1 MPRTPNRRKRL
12 KFNVNFSLTRPPLK
26 SKSFL
31 LEEEEDRV
39 TIDTFSD
46 DENPYILT
54 PARTNSG
61 KRNSK
66 SKSRVKDQV
75 HFDLDDDDS
84 YLIENASPVKL
95 SPEKGE
101 RIEAFD
107 SPKRPRKKQFASL
120 ISSFPSPDKTPD
132 TPSFLTTF
140 RRSSFGSKRVQK
152 IVDDEEEDLS
162 IIERIDEPPTLKFE
176 PDCTIS
182 SSFSPIKIDLKVAAL
197 KKDQSTFSGC
207 RKPPRLPRRK
217 KIGGLTNA
225 TPSTCATQS
234 SISFQSNFVK
244 LVYKK
249 LNKYSLELEYERL
262 KLSQLSDEEKAKQKC
277 VFLQILTIVTD
288 QNISVIE
295 GEVINS
301 EGFDGS
307 DNDETDL
314 LIKRS
319 RIILPR
325 TWSEGMGLSR
335 FTILRL
341 FYPLNISRTGD
352 DRLLLD
358 NIFWIQVE
366 ERAQDQAMAE
376 PQEKPIH
383 EWDCLCQVSSKR
395 IIPVCNPTE
404 CSKRLATVKE
414 AKRLAL
420 KAIQN

>member
-1 MPRTPNRRKRL
+1 M
-12 KFNVNFSLTRPPLK
+12 
-26 SKSFL
+26 SFL

-46 DENPYILT
+46 DDSPYILT
-54 PARTNSG
+54 PARTNPK

-66 SKSRVKDQV
+66 SKSRVKGQV

-95 SPEKGE
+95 SPEKRE
-101 RIEAFD
+101 RIEVFD
-107 SPKRPRKKQFASL
+107 SPKRLRKKRFASL

-140 RRSSFGSKRVQK
+140 QRSSFGSKRVQE
-152 IVDDEEEDLS
+152 IFGDEEEDLS
-162 IIERIDEPPTLKFE
+162 IIERIDEPPTLKLE

-182 SSFSPIKIDLKVAAL
+182 SSFSPIKIDLKVAAF

-207 RKPPRLPRRK
+207 RKAPRLPRRK
-217 KIGGLTNA
+217 KIGGFIHP
-225 TPSTCATQS
+225 TPSTCTTQA

-249 LNKYSLELEYERL
+249 LNKDSLELEFERL
-262 KLSQLSDEEKAKQKC
+262 KLSQLTDEEKGKQKC

-325 TWSEGMGLSR
+325 TWSQGMGLSR

-376 PQEKPIH
+376 PTETPIH
-383 EWDCLCQVSSKR
+383 EWDCLCQVSSRR
-395 IIPVCNPTE
+395 IIPVCNSAE
-404 CSKRLATVKE
+404 CSKRLARVKE
-414 AKRLAL
+414 GKRVAL
-420 KAIQN
+420 KAIQD